1 MYDPKILTVALVIPG
16 MIFLLYKEII
26 KPVLVFVLAI
36 IILLAS
42 GVISTQEALSGF
54 SNEQIAVIFLLLLVS
69 DLIKRSGALDM
80 YVFRLFRSNLGYRHF
95 LLRMGT
101 VVSGVSA
108 FVNNT
113 PLVALMMPYAYDW
126 ARRKRISASKVL
138 MPLSMSAIIG
148 GTLTLIGTSTN
159 LVVSGLAV
167 SSGYEPLG
175 MFAFTPI
182 ALPIVILV
190 ILYMVIFSNK
200 LLPKRKDAL
209 TEFKEH
215 TREYVIETKVPEGSI
230 YAGKTLDDNKLRQL
244 RGLYVVE
251 LIRGDRR
258 IAPVSPRDVIQAGDI
273 LIFAGETDTVIDL
286 MNNRRE
292 LVPADF
298 ADYPTTGRSDVV
310 EAIVAPTSSL
320 QNKPVN
326 TTNFRQNFDAAI
338 VAVNRDGEKISGKVG
353 DIELR
358 NGDLLLLL
366 AGKEFYRRAEKS
378 RDLFVVSKRR
388 QINHADRSLVKW
400 ILLGLAAALALE
412 AFDVISLLLS
422 LMILTASVALAG
434 FVSVEDVKKSL
445 DLELMV
451 MLGLS
456 IGIGKSISN
465 SGLDELFAHHV
476 IEITGPLH
484 PTIGVIIGL
493 YLVANILTMFVTNAA
508 AAAITFP
515 IAVATAQQMGV
526 SDLTPYFLTIAF
538 AASADFLTPFG
549 YQTNLMVYGPGGY
562 RFQDYIRYGL
572 LPTIICMTLVIAG
585 IAYWYNLV

>member
-36 IILLAS
+36 VILMAS

-167 SSGYEPLG
+167 SSGFEPLG

-190 ILYMVIFSNK
+190 VIYMVVFSNK

-251 LIRGDRR
+251 LIRGDKR
-258 IAPVSPRDVIQAGDI
+258 IAPVSPRDLIQAGDI

-286 MNNRRE
+286 MNNRRD

-310 EAIVAPTSSL
+310 EAIVAPTSNL

-422 LMILTASVALAG
+422 LMILTGSIALAG

-476 IEITGPLH
+476 IAITGPLH

-508 AAAITFP
+508 AAVITFP

-526 SDLTPYFLTIAF
+526 SDYTPYFLTIAF
-538 AASADFLTPFG
+538 AASIDFLTPFG

-562 RFQDYIRYGL
+562 RFQDYIRYGI
-572 LPTIICMTLVIAG
+572 LPTLICMTLVIAG
-585 IAYWYNLV
+585 IAYWYNLL

>member
-1 MYDPKILTVALVIPG
+1 MYDPKVLTVALVIPG

-36 IILLAS
+36 VILMAS

-190 ILYMVIFSNK
+190 VIYMVIFSNK

-251 LIRGDRR
+251 LIRGDKR

-286 MNNRRE
+286 MNNRRD

-298 ADYPTTGRSDVV
+298 TDYPTTGRSDVV

-320 QNKPVN
+320 QNKPLN

-366 AGKEFYRRAEKS
+366 AGKEFYKRAEKS

-388 QINHADRSLVKW
+388 QINHADKSLVKW

-412 AFDVISLLLS
+412 ALDVISLLLS
-422 LMILTASVALAG
+422 LMILTGSIALAG
-434 FVSVEDVKKSL
+434 FVSLEDVKKSL

-562 RFQDYIRYGL
+562 RFQDYIRYGI

>member
-36 IILLAS
+36 VILMAS

-167 SSGYEPLG
+167 SSGFEPLG

-190 ILYMVIFSNK
+190 VIYMVVFSNK

-251 LIRGDRR
+251 LIRGDKR
-258 IAPVSPRDVIQAGDI
+258 IAPVSPRDLIQAGDI

-286 MNNRRE
+286 MNNRRD

-310 EAIVAPTSSL
+310 EAIVAPTSNL

-422 LMILTASVALAG
+422 LMILTGSIALAG

-476 IEITGPLH
+476 I
-484 PTIGVIIGL
+484 
-493 YLVANILTMFVTNAA
+493 A
-508 AAAITFP
+508 
-515 IAVATAQQMGV
+515 
-526 SDLTPYFLTIAF
+526 
-538 AASADFLTPFG
+538 
-549 YQTNLMVYGPGGY
+549 
-562 RFQDYIRYGL
+562 
-572 LPTIICMTLVIAG
+572 
-585 IAYWYNLV
+585 

>member
-286 MNNRRE
+286 MNNRRD

>member
-258 IAPVSPRDVIQAGDI
+258 IAPVSPRDFIQAGDI

>member
-1 MYDPKILTVALVIPG
+1 MYDPKVLTVALVIPG

-36 IILLAS
+36 VILMAS

-190 ILYMVIFSNK
+190 VIYMVIFSNK

-251 LIRGDRR
+251 LIRGDKR

-286 MNNRRE
+286 MNNRRD

-298 ADYPTTGRSDVV
+298 TDYPTTGRSDVV

-320 QNKPVN
+320 QNKPLN

-366 AGKEFYRRAEKS
+366 AGKEFYKRAEKS

-388 QINHADRSLVKW
+388 QINHADKSLVKW

-412 AFDVISLLLS
+412 ALDVISLLLS
-422 LMILTASVALAG
+422 LMILTGSIALAG

-562 RFQDYIRYGL
+562 RFQDYIRYGI